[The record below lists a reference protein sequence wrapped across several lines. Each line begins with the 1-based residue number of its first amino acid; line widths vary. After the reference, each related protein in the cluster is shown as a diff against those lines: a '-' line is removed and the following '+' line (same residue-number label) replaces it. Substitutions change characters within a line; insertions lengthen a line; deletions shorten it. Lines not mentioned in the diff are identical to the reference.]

1 LKDHLADDEYDAI
14 IFAVAH
20 DDFKKMTIKDA
31 KKLLKANGII
41 YDVKYL
47 FNADEVDGR
56 L

>member
-1 LKDHLADDEYDAI
+1 
-14 IFAVAH
+14 
-20 DDFKKMTIKDA
+20 MTIKDA
-31 KKLLKANGII
+31 RKLLKAKGII